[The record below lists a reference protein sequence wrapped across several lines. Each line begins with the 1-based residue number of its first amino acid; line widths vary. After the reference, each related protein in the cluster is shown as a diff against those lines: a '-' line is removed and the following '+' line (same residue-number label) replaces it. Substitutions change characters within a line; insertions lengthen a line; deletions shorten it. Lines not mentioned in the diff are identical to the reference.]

1 MGPDRTTRVE
11 ALVTWLGLWGAM
23 RGGSALI
30 AAIVAAVALLEVLTP
45 PVFRLYPAASRN
57 AIHFMAVGLGV
68 LLGLIAHF
76 TAEFW
81 DRVAFEALYGPE
93 GHWRDRSGPV
103 LLLLPGG
110 HAVRRARD
118 AAAQTMPRRPGDADV
133 HQEAVKIARR
143 QAERWERIERPRVL
157 SRVARGFLWPGLYV
171 ALLGCGAALV
181 LWLIGLPAQAPRF
194 LAGGAI
200 AFAVLLLSFAPYT
213 RWRVEYLVRLYED
226 VAAHAR
232 RKKSERH

>member
-1 MGPDRTTRVE
+1 
-11 ALVTWLGLWGAM
+11 
-23 RGGSALI
+23 
-30 AAIVAAVALLEVLTP
+30 
-45 PVFRLYPAASRN
+45 
-57 AIHFMAVGLGV
+57 MAVGLGV